1 MTYCLLTPRFLGVR
15 VPSDVISHQHD
26 SLLVASLPLNLFFGV
41 TGTLPKST
49 SALAL
54 SIRRRFYHIA
64 TSVATHG
71 LSVLPSLPLLSLY
84 PLSCVASVPSWLG
97 SVRSLLEN
105 PTTGQHTKNI
115 RLSIH
120 TECFPFRCL
129 PLLRCSR
136 DVSFQLWLKSTEIH
150 HVVRTLG
157 ISLATALR
165 NFSSRKSLPPLLVN
179 LSTSFAFA

>member
-1 MTYCLLTPRFLGVR
+1 MLTPRFLGVR
-15 VPSDVISHQHD
+15 VPSDVVSHQHD

-105 PTTGQHTKNI
+105 ATTGNI
-115 RLSIH
+115 PRTYDSPSTQNVFPSDASHFFAAAAMSLSN
-120 TECFPFRCL
+120 CG
-129 PLLRCSR
+129 S
-136 DVSFQLWLKSTEIH
+136 SQQKSNTWF
-150 HVVRTLG
+150 VL
-157 ISLATALR
+157 
-165 NFSSRKSLPPLLVN
+165 
-179 LSTSFAFA
+179 